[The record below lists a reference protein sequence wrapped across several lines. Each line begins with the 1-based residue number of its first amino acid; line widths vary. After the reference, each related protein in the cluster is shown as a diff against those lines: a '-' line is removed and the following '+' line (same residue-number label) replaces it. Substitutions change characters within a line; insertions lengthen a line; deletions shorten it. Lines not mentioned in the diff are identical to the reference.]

1 MTFDVKK
8 WKTDIAAWWRD
19 HGANYKAAAARL
31 GVRTGYGLIA
41 LSALLPLIP
50 ALAEDP
56 FTVGVALSSL
66 VGGVGANLIA
76 EMVQRTRD
84 KATKGQG
91 LEAEI
96 TASPELRETLDKLLA
111 ELEVIPT
118 VRENLGEQWTEFVA
132 GLQKEMAELDG
143 FPHLQ
148 ANIIAETIITGG
160 GAVVGAPVR
169 VERGDFV
176 GRDKNIYQGP
186 SRPPAE
192 GDLEQA
198 YLAHLK
204 GLCETLQLGA
214 IDPEY
219 GDPSGKSAM
228 TLAQVYTALDTTTL
242 ERETG
247 EAHLLAMARGE
258 QVRRVSAQAVVDDN
272 DRVLLLGDPGS
283 GKSTFV
289 NHLTLRL
296 AVARLERDRDWL
308 SDLDPWR
315 HGPLLPLRIILR
327 DFDGW
332 LPDDVPKG
340 TAQMLANYMGHLL
353 AEWGIA
359 EYWDTLRRALLA
371 RDQAVVV
378 LLDGLDEVDVARR
391 KAVVEAIDQFTRTHP
406 HNRYLV
412 TCRVYAY
419 LSEREWDLPGF
430 ATSTLAPFNEGQ
442 IDHFVGAWYAELAR
456 LRRMQTGEAE
466 TRATRLRQAVRRPDL
481 RGLAER
487 PLLLTTM
494 ALLHTYRGRLP
505 EDRVDLYRQT
515 VDLLLSRWEQKIGGE
530 QSLME
535 MLDLP
540 DLKISDLELGLYEV
554 AFCAHAA
561 QGSRADRD
569 TADIRAADLRDW
581 LAPYLGG
588 SFDRAER
595 FVGYIQERAG
605 LLVRRQEEVYTFPH
619 RTFQEYLA
627 GCHLAL
633 HSDFPRQAARLVR
646 EAPDLWRVVYVL
658 AVGQAARDKRLGLAV
673 AAVNALCPEECRPE
687 GTVSEVDWRTAA
699 LAGEALLEIGLV
711 GVQREREGQAIL
723 RRIQGWLTTLLE
735 RGALT
740 ARERAEGGNVLA
752 RLGDPRFDP
761 QTLSLPREQLLG
773 FIQVAPGPF
782 WMGSRKG
789 QEEWKAEL
797 GHTEPVDIPY
807 PYFVARYPVTVA
819 QHAQFVAAGGYEEA
833 GYWTPTGWAWRRGE
847 YDSKAPD
854 YLKDWLKQR
863 PPEKRDQPF
872 WWDEQQ
878 ERSNH
883 PVMGVSWFEAAAY
896 CRWLTERLRSQD
908 TLPEPLPTFLREK
921 GYVVRLP
928 TEAEWEKAAR
938 GDDGRQ
944 WPWGNEFQS
953 QLCNSSESD
962 LGGTT
967 PVGIYPAGASPCGC
981 LDMAG
986 NVWEWTNTLSRDY
999 PYRAEDGREDPE
1011 AEGSR
1016 VLRGGSW
1023 NYYQRYAR
1031 CAFRSGNHPDY
1042 SPPPRFSRGRRPCL
1056 SRFLA
1061 FCFLAFLS
1069 FRRESDFG
1077 HYTK

>member
-1 MTFDVKK
+1 MAFDIKE
-8 WKTDIAAWWRD
+8 WKTDIGTWWRD
-19 HGANYKAAAARL
+19 RGADYQAAAARL

-96 TASPELRETLDKLLA
+96 TGSPELRETLDKLLA

-118 VRENLGEQWTEFVA
+118 VRENLGEQWIGFVA
-132 GLQKEMAELDG
+132 GLQKELAELGG
-143 FPHLQ
+143 FPGLQ
-148 ANIIAETIITGG
+148 ASIKAETIITGG
-160 GAVVGAPVR
+160 GAVVAGPVQ
-169 VERGDFV
+169 VKQGDFV
-176 GRDKNIYQGP
+176 GRNKNIYYGQ
-186 SRPPAE
+186 SRPLPD

-228 TLAQVYTALDTTTL
+228 TLAQVYTSLDTTTL
-242 ERETG
+242 EREKG
-247 EAHLLAMARGE
+247 ETQLLDMARGE
-258 QVRRVSAQAVVDDN
+258 KVWRVSAQAVVDGN
-272 DRVLLLGDPGS
+272 DRVLMLGDPGS

-289 NHLTLRL
+289 NHLALRL
-296 AVARLERDRDWL
+296 AGARLEQEKDWL

-327 DFDGW
+327 DFDDW
-332 LPDDVPKG
+332 LSDDVPKG
-340 TAQMLANYMGHLL
+340 TAQLLADYISHLL
-353 AEWGIA
+353 EEWGIA
-359 EYWDTLRRALLA
+359 EYWDTLRRVLLA
-371 RDQAVVV
+371 RDQVVVV
-378 LLDGLDEVDVARR
+378 LLDGLDEVDAARR
-391 KAVVEAIDQFTRTHP
+391 KAVVEAVDDFARTHP

-419 LSEREWDLPGF
+419 LSEREWELPGF
-430 ATSTLAPFNEGQ
+430 ATYTLAPFNEEQ

-456 LRRMQTGEAE
+456 LRRMETGEAE
-466 TRATRLRQAVRRPDL
+466 TRAARLRQAVRQPDL

-494 ALLHTYRGRLP
+494 ALLHTYRGQLP

-540 DLKISDLELGLYEV
+540 GLKFSDLELGLYEV
-554 AFCAHAA
+554 AYRAHAV

-569 TADIRAADLRDW
+569 TADVRAADLRDW

-595 FVGYIQERAG
+595 FVRYIRERAG
-605 LLVRRQEEVYTFPH
+605 LLVRRQEAVYTFPH

-633 HSDFPRQAARLVR
+633 HHDFPRQAARLVR
-646 EAPDLWRVVYVL
+646 KAPDLWRVVYVL
-658 AVGQAARDKRLGLAV
+658 AVGQAARDKRLGLAI
-673 AAVNALCPEECRPE
+673 AAVNALCPEDCRP
-687 GTVSEVDWRTAA
+687 GGAVPEVDWRTAT

-723 RRIQGWLTTLLE
+723 RRIQGWLTALLE
-735 RGALT
+735 TGALT
-740 ARERAEGGNVLA
+740 AQERAEAGDVLA

-761 QTLSLPREQLLG
+761 QALSLPCEPLLG
-773 FIQVAPGPF
+773 FIQVPPGPF

-789 QEEWKAEL
+789 KEEWENEL
-797 GHTEPVDIPY
+797 GHTAPVDISY
-807 PYFVARYPVTVA
+807 PYYMARYPVTVA
-819 QHAQFVAAGGYEEA
+819 QYAEFVAAGGYEKP
-833 GYWTPTGWAWRRGE
+833 GYWTPTGWAWRRGG
-847 YDSKAPD
+847 YDSQAPD
-854 YLKDWLKQR
+854 YLQDWLKQR
-863 PPEKRDQPF
+863 PPEKRDRPF
-872 WWDEQQ
+872 RWNEQQ
-878 ERSNH
+878 ERRNH
-883 PVMGVSWFEAAAY
+883 PVVRVSWFEATAY
-896 CRWLTERLRSQD
+896 CRWLTEQLCTRDILA
-908 TLPEPLPTFLREK
+908 EPLRTLLREK
-921 GYVVRLP
+921 GYIVRLP

-938 GDDGRQ
+938 GDDERQ
-944 WPWGNEFQS
+944 WPWGNEFQPER
-953 QLCNSSESD
+953 CNSSESD
-962 LGGTT
+962 MGGTT
-967 PVGIYPAGASPCGC
+967 PVGIYPAGASPHGG

-986 NVWEWTNTLSRDY
+986 NVWEWTHTLFRDY
-999 PYRAEDGREDPE
+999 PYRAGDGREDPE

-1023 NYYQRYAR
+1023 YYNLGFAR
-1031 CAFRSGNHPDY
+1031 CAYRFGNHPDY
-1042 SPPPRFSRGRRPCL
+1042 FYY
-1056 SRFLA
+1056 
-1061 FCFLAFLS
+1061 
-1069 FRRESDFG
+1069 DFG
-1077 HYTK
+1077 FRVVVVPVSPAF